1 MVVSRP
7 IYGEVSEEGPF
18 SDWKEALNTLK
29 LYEKVEA
36 QRLIP
41 LYDHKVVSIKVFGLP
56 FEFWIR
62 GNRLFWRINWS
73 PFKVFLERLS
83 KRIEIYKGFTVW
95 TKEREGIFITS
106 LGSVEDF
113 LVRLIW

>member
-1 MVVSRP
+1 LVVSRP
-7 IYGEVSEEGPF
+7 IHGEVSEEGPF
-18 SDWKEALNTLK
+18 SDWKAALNTLK

-62 GNRLFWRINWS
+62 GNRLFWRINWP
-73 PFKVFLERLS
+73 PFKSILERLS